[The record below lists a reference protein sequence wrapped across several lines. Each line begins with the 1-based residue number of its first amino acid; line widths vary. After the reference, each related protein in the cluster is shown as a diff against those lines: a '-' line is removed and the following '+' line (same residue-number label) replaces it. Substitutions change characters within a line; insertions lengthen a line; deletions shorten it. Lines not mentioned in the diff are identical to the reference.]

1 MKMKTNQKEKST
13 KYGYSNLEKAEIV
26 TSLNKLLASYQ
37 IYFHKL
43 RYFYWNIIGQDF
55 FDLHSVFQE
64 LCHKTYQNIDDV
76 AERIRFFDKM
86 PLTKWGNY
94 TKVSDIKENRTN
106 LTGFE
111 MVNEICR
118 DMLKLLLIKE
128 NCIKTIMEV
137 SDYGTENMI
146 KSLIYEMEK
155 DYRML
160 SAWKK

>member
-1 MKMKTNQKEKST
+1 MKTNQKEKST

-43 RYFYWNIIGQDF
+43 RCFYWNIAGQDF

-64 LCHKTYQNIDDV
+64 LCNKTYQNIDVV
-76 AERIRFFDKM
+76 AERIKFFDKM
-86 PLTKWGNY
+86 PLNKWSNY
-94 TKVSDIKENRTN
+94 IKVSEIKENSAN

-118 DMLKLLLIKE
+118 DMLKLLSIKE